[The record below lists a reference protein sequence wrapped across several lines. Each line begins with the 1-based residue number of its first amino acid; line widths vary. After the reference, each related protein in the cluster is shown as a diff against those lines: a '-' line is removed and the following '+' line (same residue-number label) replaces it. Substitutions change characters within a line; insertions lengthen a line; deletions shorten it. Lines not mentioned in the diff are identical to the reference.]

1 MLSTYHINDG
11 YAAIGRRS
19 AAIGLDDLDADERPS
34 EAAAKAGARIAITA
48 RFAERFDKVFV
59 DPAFGDTAF
68 VEHAGAFS
76 TPATAPGR
84 HNSIVPTLMPNPQRT
99 PAPQADEIDARPVPR
114 RRCSPLPTWRLK
126 RTLAYIEA
134 HLGDTV
140 SLADLAGAAGL
151 TRMHFA
157 AQFRVATGLRP
168 HEFLLRRRIE
178 RAQELLAEPSE
189 TLVDVA
195 LTVGFQ
201 TQAHFTTVFK
211 RFVGETPHRWRRAN
225 AA

>member
-11 YAAIGRRS
+11 YAAINRRG
-19 AAIGLDDLDADERPS
+19 AAIDLDDLDADERPS
-34 EAAAKAGARIAITA
+34 GADAKAGARIAITA
-48 RFAERFDKVFV
+48 RFAERFDKAFV
-59 DPAFGDTAF
+59 DPAF
-68 VEHAGAFS
+68 VEHVGTFS
-76 TPATAPGR
+76 VPATAPGR
-84 HNSIVPTLMPNPQRT
+84 HHPIAPTIMPNPQRT
-99 PAPQADEIDARPVPR
+99 PAPQTDEIDARPAPR

-134 HLGDTV
+134 NLGETV

-195 LTVGFQ
+195 LAVGFQ